1 MKYKLVAVYERW
13 DGTLLRQCVRHL
25 TEEESVDNQLIHR
38 LIREYSESLGK
49 GYYLIDYYFGY

>member
-13 DGTLLRQCVRHL
+13 DGTILKQCIRHL
-25 TEEESVDNQLIHR
+25 TEQESVDNQLIHR
-38 LIREYSESLGK
+38 LIQDYSKSLGE